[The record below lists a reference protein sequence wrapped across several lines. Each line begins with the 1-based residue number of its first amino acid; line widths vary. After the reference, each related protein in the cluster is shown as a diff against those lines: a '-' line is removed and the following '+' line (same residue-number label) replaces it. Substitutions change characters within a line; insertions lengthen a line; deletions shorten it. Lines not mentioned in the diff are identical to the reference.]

1 MDVIAGLMHE
11 VLSNTRPGKTSSGGP
26 SKVAY
31 ELDPALASRVSG
43 QAADLLSSFPLYP
56 AVDLG

>member
-1 MDVIAGLMHE
+1 MHD
-11 VLSNTRPGKTSSGGP
+11 VLSGTRAGTTSSGGP

-31 ELDPALASRVSG
+31 ELDPALASRVHG
-43 QAADLLSSFPLYP
+43 QAADLLSGFPLYP